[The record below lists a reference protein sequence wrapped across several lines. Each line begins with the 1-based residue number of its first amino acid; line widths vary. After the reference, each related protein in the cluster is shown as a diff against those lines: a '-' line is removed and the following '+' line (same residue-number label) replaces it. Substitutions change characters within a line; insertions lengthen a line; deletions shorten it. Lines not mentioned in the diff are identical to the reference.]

1 MENVLNKIDK
11 IATKEVWLKCYAQ
24 SLLQKKGK
32 GARKDGK
39 RRGHLLFPE
48 VSKHSRKLKSS

>member
-24 SLLQKKGK
+24 SLLQKRERGQGRMGK
-32 GARKDGK
+32 EGDIY
-39 RRGHLLFPE
+39 F
-48 VSKHSRKLKSS
+48 SQKSLNIAEN